1 MLKINTD
8 PTKWLLSLPDE
19 YRAEMVQLD
28 ALISTH
34 LPEASRTM
42 WEGVFWGGTD
52 QMIIGYGDLVQQQ
65 SRGRV
70 VEWFMVG
77 LARQKDSFSLYIN
90 AVQDGQYLIKTYGKR
105 IGKAKTGASSVSF
118 RKLDDLDLTVLG
130 EMLAIINTQLNAVE
144 INSKS
149 PIIS

>member
-8 PTKWLLSLPDE
+8 PTRWLMLLPDE

-28 ALISTH
+28 AFLSTH
-34 LPEASRTM
+34 LPEAPRTL

-52 QMIIGYGDLVQQQ
+52 QTIIGYGDLVQKQ

-70 VEWFMVG
+70 VTWFMVG

-90 AVQDGQYLIKTYGKR
+90 AVQDGEYLVKTYGKR
-105 IGKAKTGASSVSF
+105 LGKVKIGASSVSF
-118 RKLDDLDLTVLG
+118 RKVTDLDLVVLG
-130 EMLAIINTQLNAVE
+130 EVLAIANAQLAAGASDV
-144 INSKS
+144 
-149 PIIS
+149 PITS